1 MRETLESRNLQ
12 SRKGINYIWSLP
24 EPQEINLKH
33 DKNPKTRNPKS
44 GIYCERK
51 RSKQH
56 SIVVVV
62 VHPDIHYTTNE
73 SVKKHRVIEN

>member
-1 MRETLESRNLQ
+1 M
-12 SRKGINYIWSLP
+12 Y
-24 EPQEINLKH
+24 LKH
-33 DKNPKTRNPKS
+33 DNNPKTRNLKS
-44 GIYCERK
+44 GTYCNRK

-73 SVKKHRVIEN
+73 SMKNTMLLKINLHTVN